1 MFTFRE
7 QVELVN
13 KVLHAIQH
21 LPEKNQR
28 RTGKNQRKKMWI
40 TCGKNKKKKKIKKF
54 CVSKLFVSLILSIN
68 QKLGTEQN
76 PNTNDYE

>member
-1 MFTFRE
+1 MFTERE
-7 QVELVN
+7 QVDLVN

-40 TCGKNKKKKKIKKF
+40 TCGKNNKKKRLK
-54 CVSKLFVSLILSIN
+54 SFVY
-68 QKLGTEQN
+68 QN
-76 PNTNDYE
+76 YSYL